1 MGRKNER
8 YVEVIVESYLPYSTA
23 GLHGPV
29 HIRPIKDQ
37 DPYTP
42 DMQVRCSKLLSDTSV
57 YPIGTKFKIMAKL
70 TDREGGKPF
79 LHSPYTWAFEVVKET
94 P

>member
-1 MGRKNER
+1 MGRITER
-8 YVEVIVESYLPYSTA
+8 YVEVIVESYIPHSTS

-29 HIRPIKDQ
+29 HIRPVKGQ

-57 YPIGTKFKIMAKL
+57 YPLGTRFKLKAKL
-70 TDREGGKPF
+70 TDRLGGKPF
-79 LHSPYTWAFEVVKET
+79 LHSPYTWAFEVLKK
-94 P
+94 